1 MAKVSN
7 VCLNDRSKIPILSS
21 QWENVGFVS
30 YVYMFEIQGETT
42 CIAVHCVFFKIKDAN
57 IFTNN

>member
-1 MAKVSN
+1 M
-7 VCLNDRSKIPILSS
+7 LILSS